1 MLGGERGLPQLMP
14 TPLPTRHLFHA
25 PSARARRPQPT
36 AVPCTWDVV
45 ALVLARQFGVEYQPI
60 VELRTGRT
68 VGHEALSRFDD
79 PAGREIA
86 AASVFACLHDEPTLL
101 LFVEAETTRF
111 QIDQAPPGALYL
123 NIDPNSFQAGA
134 RADHNPLLELLAAR
148 QGETVVEVIEA
159 LDVADAR
166 LSRGLVDALRAI
178 GIGVALDDVGAPDA
192 LISLEALKEA
202 DVLKLDRTWLD
213 RIHQPRDRAVLE
225 SLLGLARR
233 LGSRTIL
240 EGVETPRHLALAE
253 GLGVDAVQ
261 GFLFRDRFVLR
272 NAS

>member
-1 MLGGERGLPQLMP
+1 M
-14 TPLPTRHLFHA
+14 
-25 PSARARRPQPT
+25 
-36 AVPCTWDVV
+36 PCTSDVL

-68 VGHEALSRFDD
+68 VGYEALSRFAD
-79 PAGREIA
+79 PAGREVP
-86 AASVFACLHDEPTLL
+86 AASVFACLHDDPTLL
-101 LFVEAETTRF
+101 LFVEVETKRF
-111 QIDQAPPGALYL
+111 QMNQAPAGTLYL
-123 NIDPNSFQAGA
+123 NVDADSFQAGS
-134 RADHNPLLELLAAR
+134 RVDRNPLVELLAGR
-148 QGETVVEVIEA
+148 KGETVVEVIEA

-166 LSRGLVDALRAI
+166 LSRGLVDAMRAI

-225 SLLGLARR
+225 ALLGLARR

-240 EGVETPRHLALAE
+240 EGVETPLHLALAE
-253 GLGVDAVQ
+253 ELGVDAVQ